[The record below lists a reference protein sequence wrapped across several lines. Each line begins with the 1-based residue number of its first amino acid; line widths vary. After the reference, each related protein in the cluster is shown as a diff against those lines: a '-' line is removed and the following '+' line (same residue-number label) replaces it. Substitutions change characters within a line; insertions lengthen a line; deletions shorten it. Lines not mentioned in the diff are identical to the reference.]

1 MAKRAALTCIVVA
14 ILTLSVQQAAA
25 QSSPDKWEFTVAPF
39 LIAAAM
45 DGSVAVKGRQVD
57 VDVPFSD
64 ILSNLHFAGMG
75 YFSMKND
82 TWLLSSQLVY
92 MNLQQS
98 QDVLNGT
105 AQVTVEETIADVGGG
120 YRVTELATLLLGARL
135 VDLRAELSFDNPQTG
150 RNGKASKTWVDPYV
164 GVAFVAPLSER
175 WWLDLHGDIGGFG
188 VGSDLTWQAWA
199 DLGYRASDVMTV
211 FLGFRAFDVD
221 YEDGSGTSLFRYDVL
236 TSGPQLGVAFRF

>member
-1 MAKRAALTCIVVA
+1 MGKRAVFTCVVA
-14 ILTLSVQQAAA
+14 VVLTLTGQQAAA
-25 QSSPDKWEFTVAPF
+25 QSSQ
-39 LIAAAM
+39 
-45 DGSVAVKGRQVD
+45 GRQVD

-82 TWLLSSQLVY
+82 TWFLSSQLVY

-105 AQVTVEETIADVGGG
+105 AEVTVEETIADVGGG
-120 YRVTELATLLLGARL
+120 YRITELATLLVGARL
-135 VDLRAELSFDNPQTG
+135 VDLRTELSFD

-164 GVAFVAPLSER
+164 GAAFVAPLSER

-199 DLGYRASDVMTV
+199 DVGYRASDVMTV

-221 YEDGSGTSLFRYDVL
+221 YEDGSGTNLFKYDVL